1 MKTSGHNL
9 TRRKQANKPPN
20 LTGDWNL
27 RCSPG
32 VVGPRLTRVHVT
44 RSDLLLVF
52 AAGKLGAFEP
62 LLHSHVALLNPASAQ
77 FGAF

>member
-1 MKTSGHNL
+1 MDTIEIIVN
-9 TRRKQANKPPN
+9 KQTNHPT
-20 LTGDWNL
+20 LLVTELWNAA
-27 RCSPG
+27 PG
-32 VVGPRLTRVHVT
+32 EVIPLLTRVHVT

-62 LLHSHVALLNPASAQ
+62 LLHSHVALLNPTSAH

>member
-9 TRRKQANKPPN
+9 THRKQANKPPN
-20 LTGDWNL
+20 LIGDWNL
-27 RCSPG
+27 GCSPWG
-32 VVGPRLTRVHVT
+32 ITSLLTRVHVA

-52 AAGKLGAFEP
+52 AAGKLGAFES

>member
-9 TRRKQANKPPN
+9 THRKQANKPPS
-20 LTGDWNL
+20 LIGDWNQ

-32 VVGPRLTRVHVT
+32 GIAPRLTRVHIA

-62 LLHSHVALLNPASAQ
+62 LLHSHVTLLDPASAQ

>member
-1 MKTSGHNL
+1 MQPWGIAP
-9 TRRKQANKPPN
+9 Q
-20 LTGDWNL
+20 
-27 RCSPG
+27 
-32 VVGPRLTRVHVT
+32 LTRVHIA

-62 LLHSHVALLNPASAQ
+62 LLHSHVTLLDPASAQ

>member
-1 MKTSGHNL
+1 MYLLMLPSCGLESGM
-9 TRRKQANKPPN
+9 RPWGVEPP
-20 LTGDWNL
+20 
-27 RCSPG
+27 
-32 VVGPRLTRVHVT
+32 LTRVHVA

-62 LLHSHVALLNPASAQ
+62 LLHSHVALLDPTSAQ

>member
-1 MKTSGHNL
+1 MHPQGIISL
-9 TRRKQANKPPN
+9 
-20 LTGDWNL
+20 
-27 RCSPG
+27 
-32 VVGPRLTRVHVT
+32 LTRVHVAS
-44 RSDLLLVF
+44 SDLLLIF